1 MKGFQKTQLYFAM
14 CDGEI
19 QGSFR
24 CYRNENNVQ
33 LQKSKLNAETLG
45 VNRMILL
52 ILFFNQFNTDH
63 PKIITL
69 DQDSC
74 MISKLP
80 NPNLIMALS
89 SLTNH
94 A

>member
-45 VNRMILL
+45 
-52 ILFFNQFNTDH
+52 
-63 PKIITL
+63 
-69 DQDSC
+69 
-74 MISKLP
+74 
-80 NPNLIMALS
+80 
-89 SLTNH
+89 LTG
-94 A
+94 